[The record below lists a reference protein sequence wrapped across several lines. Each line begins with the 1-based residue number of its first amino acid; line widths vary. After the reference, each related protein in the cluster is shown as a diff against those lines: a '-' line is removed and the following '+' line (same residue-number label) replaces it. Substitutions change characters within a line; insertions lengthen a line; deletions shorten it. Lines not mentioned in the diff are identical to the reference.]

1 VLPLPFDRAFLL
13 SSVAPKLQQMGSQSV
28 ANRILSM
35 PNDLVK
41 EQAKR
46 LAREWTP
53 FNLRANKKILD
64 AWGDLSQPPVLV
76 RKIHAEI
83 AKADPAR
90 GQRFYREFLRPF
102 D

>member
-1 VLPLPFDRAFLL
+1 MRTDF
-13 SSVAPKLQQMGSQSV
+13 
-28 ANRILSM
+28 LSM

-41 EQAKR
+41 EHAKR
-46 LAREWTP
+46 LAREWAP

-64 AWGDLSQPPVLV
+64 AWGDLSQPPVLIREV
-76 RKIHAEI
+76 HAEI
-83 AKADPAR
+83 SKADPIK

>member
-1 VLPLPFDRAFLL
+1 MC
-13 SSVAPKLQQMGSQSV
+13 SKSV

-46 LAREWTP
+46 LAREWAP

-64 AWGDLSQPPVLV
+64 AWGDASQPPVLIREV
-76 RKIHAEI
+76 HAEI
-83 AKADPAR
+83 SKVDPIK

>member
-1 VLPLPFDRAFLL
+1 M
-13 SSVAPKLQQMGSQSV
+13 SSQSD
-28 ANRILSM
+28 ANRILCM

-46 LAREWTP
+46 LAREWAP

-64 AWGDLSQPPVLV
+64 AWGDASQPPVLIREV
-76 RKIHAEI
+76 HAEI
-83 AKADPAR
+83 SKADPIK

-102 D
+102 E